1 VDEEPA
7 MSREALSLEISQ
19 VVSRVVS
26 GEQIDVAEQSIM
38 LALKYP
44 DLGMSGEMIGEAITR
59 AASMVGMIKS
69 APAPVAWPV
78 EPTAAKESALAHA
91 NGDVDESLAGA
102 ARAIKDELAST
113 TDAEIGSLIAGQA
126 ADTDAKLDGETH
138 AAPAPDAGKKSRRG
152 GPVAALLS
160 LFRS

>member
-1 VDEEPA
+1 

>member
-1 VDEEPA
+1 

-91 NGDVDESLAGA
+91 NGDVALAGA

-113 TDAEIGSLIAGQA
+113 TDAEIGSLVAGQA
-126 ADTDAKLDGETH
+126 ADTDAKLDGEAH

>member
-1 VDEEPA
+1 

-91 NGDVDESLAGA
+91 NGDVALAGA

-113 TDAEIGSLIAGQA
+113 TDAEIGIAGQA